1 MRHPWRVAI
10 LLLVPMALFTL
21 GLAHGG
27 PRPAYSPST
36 TQRDWLHPV
45 TVYHP
50 DEFAYVGLAYRM
62 LHTGE
67 WNPHYYHN
75 PSLNIYSNIGVF
87 ILAGARDLPAVLDY
101 NDREIAPF
109 ALYVTARYL
118 SALYTLL
125 AVALAHAAGR
135 LAFGAYAGR
144 AAAGLVALSPLMVQH
159 AHYATPNAQATMLT
173 AAALL
178 AAIAIFKDARPAR
191 LPPSALSALGGL
203 LVGLT
208 MAARYN
214 FAVIGLVTGLALLT
228 AWWRHRRPLPVILG
242 FGMMPLGFA
251 LGTPGIVFASDE
263 VIRQVR
269 DILHWYRV
277 SGGGPGFTAGRGPDS
292 MFVHW
297 RYLVLVGIG
306 PLGFAAAMMGAAS
319 AIGAWRRRWQG
330 AWIGAVLLAYVVV
343 YTALALP
350 GIRLQNNLLPP
361 LIPALAVLGG
371 AGAAHLRGRRPRLAW
386 AGLALALAWIG
397 ALSLLFVARIA
408 TPDNRMRAQEWIY
421 QHVPRG
427 SRVLL
432 LEPYNV
438 PLDPLDYETVY
449 SFAGERTP
457 EQVQRARAQIIV
469 YSAAYPH
476 AVLRDRAR
484 SDEMSIAREEG
495 IRAVLR
501 DEWIEL
507 ARFPRMPWPAE
518 DLTPDDVSYWH
529 QFEIVVYCNPAN
541 CPVEGS

>member
-1 MRHPWRVAI
+1 MKRSWGWAV
-10 LLLVPMALFTL
+10 LLLIPMALYTP
-21 GLAHGG
+21 GLAHGR
-27 PRPAYSPST
+27 PRAAYSPST
-36 TQRDWLHPV
+36 VQNAWLHPV

-62 LHTGE
+62 LHASE

-75 PSLNIYSNIGVF
+75 PSLNIYSNIGMF
-87 ILAGARDLPAVLDY
+87 ALAGAGDLPVNLDY
-101 NDREIAPF
+101 NDRAIAPF

-125 AVALAHAAGR
+125 AVALAYAAGR
-135 LAFGAYAGR
+135 LACGAFAGR

-159 AHYATPNAQATMLT
+159 AHYATPNAQATLLT
-173 AAALL
+173 TASLL
-178 AAIAIFKDARPAR
+178 AALAILKDARPAR
-191 LPPSALSALGGL
+191 LPESALYALGGL

-214 FAVIGLVTGLALLT
+214 FVVIGLVTGLALLT

-251 LGTPGIVFASDE
+251 LGTPGIVFATDE
-263 VIRQVR
+263 VTGQIR
-269 DILHWYRV
+269 DILDWYRV
-277 SGGGPGFTAGRGPDS
+277 AGGGPGFTAGRGLDS

-297 RYLVLVGIG
+297 RYLALVGIG
-306 PLGFAAAMMGAAS
+306 PLALAAAGFGAAS
-319 AIGAWRRRWQG
+319 AIAAWRQRWQG
-330 AWIGAVLLAYVVV
+330 AWVGAVLLAYLAV

-350 GIRLQNNLLPP
+350 GVRLQNNLLPP

-371 AGAAHLRGRRPRLAW
+371 AGAARLRAQRPRLAW
-386 AGLALALAWIG
+386 AGLALAFAWIG
-397 ALSLLFVARIA
+397 ALSVLFVFRIA
-408 TPDNRMRAQEWIY
+408 TPDNRLRAQEWIY
-421 QHVPRG
+421 EHVPRG

-438 PLDPLDYETVY
+438 PLDPLDYETAY
-449 SFAGERTP
+449 TFAGERTP

-469 YSAAYPH
+469 YADAFPH

-484 SDEMSIAREEG
+484 SDEASIAREEG
-495 IRAVLR
+495 IRAILR

-507 ARFPRMPWPAE
+507 VRFPRMPWPAAN
-518 DLTPDDVSYWH
+518 LTPDDVSYWH
-529 QFEIVVYCNPAN
+529 QFEIVVYCNPAD
-541 CPVEGS
+541 CPVEGY

>member
-1 MRHPWRVAI
+1 MRRPWGYAV
-10 LLLVPMALFTL
+10 LLLIPMALYTL
-21 GLAHGG
+21 GLAHGR

-36 TQRDWLHPV
+36 LQNAWLHPV

-75 PSLNIYSNIGVF
+75 PSLNIYSNIGMF
-87 ILAGARDLPAVLDY
+87 ALAGARSLPVVLEY

-109 ALYVTARYL
+109 PLYVIARYL

-125 AVALAHAAGR
+125 AVVFVYAAGR
-135 LAFGAYAGR
+135 LAFGAFAGR
-144 AAAGLVALSPLMVQH
+144 VAAGLVALSPLMVQH

-173 AAALL
+173 AASLL
-178 AAIAIFKDARPAR
+178 AAIAILKDARPAR
-191 LPPSALSALGGL
+191 LPESALYSLGGL

-214 FAVIGLVTGLALLT
+214 FAVIGMVTGLALLT
-228 AWWRHRRPLPVILG
+228 AWRRHRRPLPVILG

-251 LGTPGIVFASDE
+251 LGTPGIVFATDE
-263 VIRQVR
+263 VASQIR
-269 DILHWYRV
+269 DILNWYRV

-292 MFVHW
+292 FFVHW
-297 RYLVLVGIG
+297 RYLALVGVG
-306 PLGFAAAMMGAAS
+306 PLVLAAAGFGAAS
-319 AIGAWRRRWQG
+319 AIGAWRRCWPG
-330 AWIGAVLLAYVVV
+330 AWLGLTLPAYLAI

-350 GIRLQNNLLPP
+350 GIRLQNNLLLP
-361 LIPALAVLGG
+361 LIPALAVLAGGG
-371 AGAAHLRGRRPRLAW
+371 AARLRARQPRLAW
-386 AGLALALAWIG
+386 AGLALAFAWTG
-397 ALSLLFVARIA
+397 ALSFLFVYRIA

-421 QHVPRG
+421 EHVPRG

-438 PLDPLDYETVY
+438 PLDPLDYRTTY
-449 SFAGERTP
+449 SFAAERTP
-457 EQVQRARAQIIV
+457 EQVQRAKAQIIV
-469 YSAAYPH
+469 YSDAYPH

-484 SDEMSIAREEG
+484 SDERSIAREEG

-507 ARFPRMPWPAE
+507 KRFPRLAWPAAN
-518 DLTPDDVSYWH
+518 LTPDDVSYWH
-529 QFEIVVYCNPAN
+529 QMEIVVYCNPAD
-541 CPVEGS
+541 CPVEGF